1 MKRVIFVISILFMS
15 SLMGEMNVS
24 NTDMNNDFENTMQ
37 RYNDIKDSLD
47 KIEKIEKI
55 EEDTG
60 AKDTISTNFS
70 HGLTIGTDGFKYY
83 SDENAS
89 IRLYKFSLVLLLA
102 ITALLSLWIILKYI
116 KVERNSDNLF
126 RLSAIIIILFMLGVI
141 VTIAEDT
148 TQISA
153 VVGLLGAIAGYFLKE
168 GKEVL
173 SDTFAENSDNNNSID
188 KP

>member
-1 MKRVIFVISILFMS
+1 MKRVIFIISILLVS
-15 SLMGEMNVS
+15 SLMGEI
-24 NTDMNNDFENTMQ
+24 NTTDNAFDNTMEI
-37 RYNDIKDSLD
+37 YNEIKDSLD
-47 KIEKIEKI
+47 KIEKIE
-55 EEDTG
+55 EETEV
-60 AKDTISTNFS
+60 KDRVTTTNNNIS

-116 KVERNSDNLF
+116 KVGKNSDNLF

-168 GKEVL
+168 GKEAL
-173 SDTFAENSDNNNSID
+173 SDRPDENSDNNNNSID

>member
-1 MKRVIFVISILFMS
+1 MKRVIFIISILLVS
-15 SLMGEMNVS
+15 SLMGEI
-24 NTDMNNDFENTMQ
+24 NTTDNAFDNTME
-37 RYNDIKDSLD
+37 RYNEIKDSLD
-47 KIEKIEKI
+47 KIEKIEA
-55 EEDTG
+55 EAEV
-60 AKDTISTNFS
+60 KDSVTTHNVS

-116 KVERNSDNLF
+116 KVGKNSDNLF

-168 GKEVL
+168 GKEAL
-173 SDTFAENSDNNNSID
+173 SDRPDENSDNNNNSID